1 IDYEKIADAGKE
13 TLKDFENRL
22 EALSSF
28 IAGIPP
34 MKSAFE
40 KHQTEIEEKLSGI
53 TKQISEINKG
63 TTLQYEKTEID
74 YEKLA
79 EAGKESLKD
88 FESRLEALSSK
99 IGEITFLKTRFEENQ
114 TAIERKLASLTEQ
127 LSEYKQDVQK
137 TDTEKIDYEK
147 LAEAGKE
154 SLKDFESRLEALSSF
169 IAGIPPMKGAFEK
182 HQTEIEE
189 KLSGITKQISEIN
202 KGTTLQY
209 EKTEIDY
216 EKLAE
221 AGKESLKDFES
232 RLESLSSFIAGIPPM
247 KGAFEKH
254 QTEIEEKLSGIT
266 KQISEINKDT
276 TLQYEKTEIDYEKLA
291 EAGKESLKDFESRL
305 EALSSKIGEITFLKT
320 RFEENQTVIERKLT
334 SLTEQL
340 SEYKQAV
347 QKTDTEKIDY
357 EKITDA
363 NKETLKD
370 FESRLEALSSFIAG
384 IPPMKGAFE
393 KHQTEI
399 EEKLSGITKQI
410 SEINKGTTLQYEKTE
425 IDYEKIADAGKE
437 TLKDFESRLESL
449 SSSVADIALLKSK
462 LVENQAGIDGKL
474 SGLSAEMAPVKDAL
488 VYIIRFLM
496 SVPVKRK

>member
-1 IDYEKIADAGKE
+1 
-13 TLKDFENRL
+13 
-22 EALSSF
+22 
-28 IAGIPP
+28 
-34 MKSAFE
+34 M
-40 KHQTEIEEKLSGI
+40 
-53 TKQISEINKG
+53 
-63 TTLQYEKTEID
+63 
-74 YEKLA
+74 
-79 EAGKESLKD
+79 
-88 FESRLEALSSK
+88 
-99 IGEITFLKTRFEENQ
+99 
-114 TAIERKLASLTEQ
+114 
-127 LSEYKQDVQK
+127 
-137 TDTEKIDYEK
+137 
-147 LAEAGKE
+147 
-154 SLKDFESRLEALSSF
+154 KDFESRLEALSSF